1 MRIENSN
8 PKITIIGSGAG
19 AGALVN
25 SLIKNGFNPSEIL
38 ILERGDELPKEENS
52 SAATRFIETYEN
64 AGAVPCIGQPIIPF
78 ALASCVGGGPE
89 INGALIWKTPNHIKK
104 NWFENFNLPFK
115 QEIFEKNLNLFNTFL
130 EVKDS
135 HINEDHDYASFL
147 LKKAS
152 NTLDINCVPA
162 RRAIKGSCCSDNL
175 CAFGSTNDSK
185 QTINKMIF
193 KKYIELGLF
202 LERKIKDI
210 KFDISN
216 RSGPYKVN
224 YLKGNI
230 RKFIETEKLFIC
242 AGTINTP
249 LILTDLIKVNSSKF
263 KIKFHINLKSIGLQK
278 IANPDKPG
286 TMFSAQV
293 QEYQKDNQYIMPFNW
308 QYAHL
313 ASILDRHKP
322 GIDFNYIYKHGMG
335 LTTQVS
341 HLDIESELRV
351 VKFFNQHYKFLTHS
365 LNNNLEVQKA
375 IHNALQRTYK
385 IYESLG
391 IEKILAPIKNSPIL
405 KTSDLLKSNS
415 CKLKSLD
422 MISVHHMGSLPLDSK
437 YIEKNG
443 SIRGLPNIYVAD
455 GSLMPTAVGESP
467 QLTIMAFV
475 SSLYSNIKP

>member
-1 MRIENSN
+1 MRTENSN

-25 SLIKNGFNPSEIL
+25 TLIKNGFKPSEIL
-38 ILERGDELPKEENS
+38 ILERGDELPKEEYS

-64 AGAVPCIGQPIIPF
+64 AGAVPCMGKPIIPF

-104 NWFENFNLPFK
+104 AWFENFNLPFN
-115 QEIFEKNLNLFNTFL
+115 EEMFENNLNLFNTFL

-152 NTLDINCVPA
+152 NTLNINCVPA
-162 RRAIKGSCCSDNL
+162 KRAIKGSCCSDNL

-193 KKYIELGLF
+193 KKYIQLGLF
-202 LERKIKDI
+202 LEKKIKDI
-210 KFDISN
+210 KFDISK

-224 YLKGNI
+224 YLKDNI
-230 RKFIETEKLFIC
+230 RKCIETEKLFIC
-242 AGTINTP
+242 AGTINSP

-263 KIKFHINLKSIGLQK
+263 KIKFHINLKSIGLRK

-322 GIDFNYIYKHGMG
+322 EIDFNYVFKHGMG

-341 HLDIESELRV
+341 QMNIESDLRV
-351 VKFFNQHYKFLTHS
+351 VKICNRNYKILTHT

-391 IEKILAPIKNSPIL
+391 IENILAPIKNSPIL
-405 KTSDLLKSNS
+405 KTSDLLNSKSP
-415 CKLKSLD
+415 KLKNLD
-422 MISVHHMGSLPLDSK
+422 MISVHHMGTLPLDSK
-437 YIEKNG
+437 YIERNG
-443 SIRGLPNIYVAD
+443 SIRGLSNIYIAD
-455 GSLMPTAVGESP
+455 GSLLPTAVGESP

-475 SSLYSNIKP
+475 SSLYSNIRP